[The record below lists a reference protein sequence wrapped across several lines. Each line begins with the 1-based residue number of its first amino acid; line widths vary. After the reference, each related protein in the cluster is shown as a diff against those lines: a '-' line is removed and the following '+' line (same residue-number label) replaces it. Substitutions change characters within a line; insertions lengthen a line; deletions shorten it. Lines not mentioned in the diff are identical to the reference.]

1 MKSQANYNL
10 VLCLLEEIGKS
21 VVDSIRHLNKHWSRK
36 SQTLTDQSKQTS
48 ISMCRFQ
55 YSIVKFITQTRG
67 QGSLNVK
74 VQVVYVTEEV
84 FAPQKN
90 IDDCECEKN
99 TVKTKDHAK
108 AITITLKSF
117 FITTNLKHTH
127 QSMDDTQRQQIISA

>member
-1 MKSQANYNL
+1 MKAQANYNL
-10 VLCLLEEIGKS
+10 FLCLLEEIGKS
-21 VVDSIRHLNKHWSRK
+21 VVDSIQHLNKHWSRK

-48 ISMCRFQ
+48 ISMCRFK

-67 QGSLNVK
+67 QGSLERQGPSSVCHRRGLC
-74 VQVVYVTEEV
+74 
-84 FAPQKN
+84 PQKN

-108 AITITLKSF
+108 AIRITWKSF

-127 QSMDDTQRQQIISA
+127 